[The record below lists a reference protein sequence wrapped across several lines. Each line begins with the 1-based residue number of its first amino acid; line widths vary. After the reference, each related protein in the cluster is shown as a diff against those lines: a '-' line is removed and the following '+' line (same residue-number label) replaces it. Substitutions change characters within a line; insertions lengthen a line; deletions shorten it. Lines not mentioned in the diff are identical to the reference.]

1 MLKAAI
7 NGIRKKSE
15 HNGIPVSDSEIL
27 SDIKESLLA
36 GADAIHFHVRN
47 KEGNESLFTEDLN
60 RIFTLLRKE
69 LYNAKLGI
77 SSGEWI
83 LPDSQNRIEVIKN
96 WEMLPDFVSV
106 NIDEEAAEDVAG
118 ILISK
123 KVGVEVGISFPEE
136 AEKFVKSNFAKNCL
150 RILIEPIEQD
160 ISEAEQNIKEIES
173 VLDRNKI
180 SVPRLLHGFDKVVW
194 HLIKLSEEKGYSTRV
209 GLEDTLIL
217 PNGKIANS
225 NAELVREA
233 IRILK
238 K

>member
-7 NGIRKKSE
+7 NGVRKKSD
-15 HNGIPVSDSEIL
+15 HPILPVSDAEIL
-27 SDIKESLLA
+27 NEIKLSLKA

-47 KEGNESLFTEDLN
+47 KEGGESLFTKDLN

-69 LYNAKLGI
+69 LPQAKLGI

-83 LPDSQNRIEVIKN
+83 LPDSQKRIEAIKG

-106 NIDEEAAEDVAG
+106 NIDEEAAEDVAE

-136 AEKFVKSNFAKNCL
+136 AEKFVKSNFVRDCL

-160 ISEAEQNIKEIES
+160 ISEVERNIKEIES
-173 VLDRNKI
+173 VLDKSKI
-180 SVPRLLHGFDKVVW
+180 SVPRLLHGFNNMVW
-194 HLIKLSEEKGYSTRV
+194 YLIKLSSEKGYSTRV
-209 GLEDTLIL
+209 GMEDTFTL
-217 PNGKIANS
+217 PDGRPASS
-225 NAELVREA
+225 NAELVKEA
-233 IRILK
+233 VKILNK
-238 K
+238 